1 VRTVFISIITV
12 LMLSACESQHDR
24 EIKEMESR
32 ISATIQTD
40 WRDGIPLDSLVEAGK
55 MCREHAN
62 LQGCDVVEN
71 QMTDIAVS
79 LASCLADERSRLC
92 QTVVG
97 VISKH
102 PIVAM
107 LPEAKPIALPDTLW
121 YWSLPT
127 AMLDALSNHFSYRT
141 EIVMG
146 WWNRWRIP
154 LLSCAALL
162 SLTYGAWVWWLI
174 RKKANQQRVCEAASQ
189 RAADAEQERISRIHA
204 EQARIEA
211 ERRAKLARDA
221 ARAEQQRLAAEKL
234 ALQQASVAAARLEEE
249 QAEAA
254 VLLSAA
260 FKPASK
266 PKRGAD

>member
-1 VRTVFISIITV
+1 
-12 LMLSACESQHDR
+12 MLSACESQHDR

-79 LASCLADERSRLC
+79 LASCLADERSSLC

-107 LPEAKPIALPDTLW
+107 LPEAKPIVLPNAPW

-141 EIVMG
+141 ETAIW

-189 RAADAEQERISRIHA
+189 RAADAEQERISRI
-204 EQARIEA
+204 Q
-211 ERRAKLARDA
+211 
-221 ARAEQQRLAAEKL
+221 
-234 ALQQASVAAARLEEE
+234 
-249 QAEAA
+249 
-254 VLLSAA
+254 
-260 FKPASK
+260 
-266 PKRGAD
+266 

>member
-1 VRTVFISIITV
+1 
-12 LMLSACESQHDR
+12 MLSACESQHDR

-55 MCREHAN
+55 MCREHAD

-71 QMTDIAVS
+71 QTADIAVS
-79 LASCLADERSRLC
+79 LASCRADERSRLC

-97 VISKH
+97 VIGKH

-107 LPEAKPIALPDTLW
+107 LPEAKPIVLPDTLW

-146 WWNRWRIP
+146 WWNQWRIP
-154 LLSCAALL
+154 LLSCAVLL
-162 SLTYGAWVWWLI
+162 SLTYGARVLGLR
-174 RKKANQQRVCEAASQ
+174 RKKANEQRAWEVASQ
-189 RAADAEQERISRIHA
+189 RAADAEWEKIRRVLDNEARAEIANRVKLTREAGIALQQQQAAKKHA
-204 EQARIEA
+204 EQQATQ
-211 ERRAKLARDA
+211 A
-221 ARAEQQRLAAEKL
+221 AARLAAE
-234 ALQQASVAAARLEEE
+234 QAESARL
-249 QAEAA
+249 
-254 VLLSAA
+254 LDAA

-266 PKRGAD
+266 PKREKHVTSSQ

>member
-1 VRTVFISIITV
+1 
-12 LMLSACESQHDR
+12 MLSACESQHDR

-79 LASCLADERSRLC
+79 LASCLADERSSLC

-162 SLTYGAWVWWLI
+162 SLTYGARVLGLR
-174 RKKANQQRVCEAASQ
+174 RKKANEQRVWEVVSQ
-189 RAADAEQERISRIHA
+189 RAADEEQERIGRIRA
-204 EQARIEA
+204 EQARVEA

-221 ARAEQQRLAAEKL
+221 ARAEQQQQAAKKLAQQQATQAAAKLAAE
-234 ALQQASVAAARLEEE
+234 QTEAARL
-249 QAEAA
+249 
-254 VLLSAA
+254 LDAA
-260 FKPASK
+260 FKPISK

>member
-1 VRTVFISIITV
+1 MRTVFISIITV

-32 ISATIQTD
+32 INATIQMD

-71 QMTDIAVS
+71 QMKDIAVS
-79 LASCLADERSRLC
+79 LASCLADERSSLC

-154 LLSCAALL
+154 LLSCAVLL
-162 SLTYGAWVWWLI
+162 SLTYGARVWWLR
-174 RKKANQQRVCEAASQ
+174 RKKAIQERAFEVDSQ
-189 RAADAEQERISRIHA
+189 RAAGESSP
-204 EQARIEA
+204 
-211 ERRAKLARDA
+211 RA
-221 ARAEQQRLAAEKL
+221 
-234 ALQQASVAAARLEEE
+234 
-249 QAEAA
+249 
-254 VLLSAA
+254 
-260 FKPASK
+260 PH
-266 PKRGAD
+266 